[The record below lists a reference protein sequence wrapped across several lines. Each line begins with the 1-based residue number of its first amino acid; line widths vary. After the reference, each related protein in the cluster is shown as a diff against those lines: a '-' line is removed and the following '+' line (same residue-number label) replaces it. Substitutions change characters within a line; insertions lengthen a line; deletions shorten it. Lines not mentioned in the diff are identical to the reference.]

1 VNPFRFAFL
10 RRSLTTRLI
19 VALTRMFDGL
29 GSWHRPDAQRFAASA
44 VPMVEGAQAALA
56 GLTSNYVA
64 SVASEALRRPVA
76 PPPIPQ
82 TARARLRLKEP
93 AEVYQRPFVEAYT
106 ALRDGDQ
113 LDKALGKARL
123 RLREVAEGDM
133 QLAYTHSAQAA
144 MQGLPQQQ
152 RPTGWRRVLTG
163 AENCAMCTIAA
174 TQRYHVADLSPLHPG
189 CDCQVMPIYG
199 PIHDRVI
206 EPQLLE
212 QVHAAVKDLT
222 GTVDRGGRAVDYRHI
237 MTQIVHHH
245 GELGAVLARPG
256 DHFTGPLAI
265 PSAA

>member
-1 VNPFRFAFL
+1 MNPFRFAFL
-10 RRSLTTRLI
+10 RRSLSSRLI
-19 VALTRMFDGL
+19 VALTRMFNGL
-29 GSWHRPDAQRFAASA
+29 GSWHRPDAQRFAAAA

-56 GLTSNYVA
+56 NLTSNYVA

-76 PPPIPQ
+76 PPPIPH
-82 TARARLRLKEP
+82 TARARLRLKDP

-113 LDKALGKARL
+113 LDGALGKARL

-133 QLAYTHSAQAA
+133 QLAYAHASQAA
-144 MQGLPQQQ
+144 MNGLPEQQQ
-152 RPTGWRRVLTG
+152 PTGWRRVLTG
-163 AENCAMCTIAA
+163 PENCAMCVLAS
-174 TQRYHVADLSPLHPG
+174 TQRYHRKDLNPIHPH
-189 CDCQVMPIYG
+189 CDCTVEPIYG
-199 PIHDRVI
+199 PLGRDRVI

-222 GTVDRGGRAVDYRHI
+222 GVVDRGGRAVDYRHI

-256 DHFTGPLAI
+256 DRFTGSRSI
-265 PSAA
+265 PA